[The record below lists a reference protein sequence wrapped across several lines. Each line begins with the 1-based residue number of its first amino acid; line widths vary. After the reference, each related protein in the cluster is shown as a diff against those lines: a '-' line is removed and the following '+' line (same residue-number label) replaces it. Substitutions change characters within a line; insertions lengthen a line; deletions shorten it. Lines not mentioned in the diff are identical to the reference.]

1 MTAELIQTGSE
12 YIIGASSGGAGLRVV
27 CADVQQRNWS
37 RVAKGFIVTPGQS
50 PVACFIKQYIGKDGT
65 VHADHWGYEQEG
77 VERAAS
83 ILKEVACVPKLLT
96 RDASRLLN
104 VFEYFEMVSLDQLLR
119 SDAAAFDRCIDSV
132 LHRMDQVLSA
142 LLAAPARCDITDLKS
157 KARNYGHLGVAV
169 NFKGFEIRNA
179 GVPRSVSS
187 SVSAADLVLFDFVR
201 PYLAP
206 VEEAAAK
213 LFVSV
218 GMLNWGSPLG
228 RFAAGPD
235 TALLARAESI
245 LRPWLDRDAVD
256 AELELQQK
264 FRNSELKGAQ
274 GIEVFLKWLGVAV
287 FGRYYFA
294 KLRAWCAKNV

>member
-1 MTAELIQTGSE
+1 MTAELIQAGSE
-12 YIIGASSGGAGLRVV
+12 YVIRASPAGADVRLV
-27 CADVQQRNWS
+27 CAEVHQRNWS
-37 RVAKGFIVTPGQS
+37 RVAKGFLVTPGQS
-50 PVACFIKQYIGKDGT
+50 PVACFIKQYIGKDGAM
-65 VHADHWGYEQEG
+65 HADHWDYEREG

-83 ILKEVACVPKLLT
+83 ILKEVVSVPKLLIHDEL
-96 RDASRLLN
+96 RVLN
-104 VFEYFEMVSLDQLLR
+104 VFEYFEIVSLDQLLR
-119 SDAAAFDRCIDSV
+119 TDATAFNRCIDSV
-132 LHRMDQVLSA
+132 LRRMDQVLAA
-142 LLAAPARCDITDLKS
+142 LLAAPASCDITGLKS
-157 KARNYGHLGVAV
+157 KARKYGHLGVAV

-179 GVPRSVSS
+179 GVPQSVSS
-187 SVSAADLVLFDFVR
+187 SVSADDLVLFDFVR

-264 FRNSELKGAQ
+264 FRNSELKGSQ

-294 KLRAWCAKNV
+294 KLRAWCVKNV